1 VQLRRQDSLLGD
13 ARSSMS
19 TPVWT
24 LSFSPML
31 H

>member
-1 VQLRRQDSLLGD
+1 MHQCHQNPLLGV
-13 ARSSMS
+13 ARCSVS

-24 LSFSPML
+24 LSFSPRL